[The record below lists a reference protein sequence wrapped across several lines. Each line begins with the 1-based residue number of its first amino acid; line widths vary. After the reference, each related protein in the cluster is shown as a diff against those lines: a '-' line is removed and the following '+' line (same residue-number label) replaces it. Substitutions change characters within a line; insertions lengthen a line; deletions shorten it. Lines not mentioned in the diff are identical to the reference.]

1 MKKILA
7 LMLTLAMMFTMA
19 ACSNNANNGNGTG
32 GGESGGGEAPSQSAI
47 DKIKEKGKLVVGT
60 SADYPPYEFHTE
72 INGVDTIVG
81 FDIAIAQAIADEL
94 GVKLELIDMS
104 FDNLLMSLAS
114 GEFDMVIAA
123 LSSDEEREKAVDFSD
138 PYLSSKNL
146 ILVKTKDVDKFKT
159 VEDLKGAKGGAQ
171 TGAITYNRCVMY
183 VGEETTVGLSKVQD
197 LVMELQAGKLD
208 LLFLDYMTV
217 LTYAE
222 VKDDLSAV
230 DVNIP
235 SDEKGYQIAVQKG
248 NTELKEYVNDVLAKL
263 IADNAIEG
271 FILEAQKL
279 AGVEE

>member
-7 LMLTLAMMFTMA
+7 LILSLAMIFSLA
-19 ACSNNANNGNGTG
+19 ACSG
-32 GGESGGGEAPSQSAI
+32 GGQQSGGSVIEE
-47 DKIKEKGKLVVGT
+47 IKSKGKLTVGT

-81 FDIAIAQAIADEL
+81 FDIAIAKAIADDLGAEL
-94 GVKLELIDMS
+94 EIVDMS

-123 LSSDEEREKAVDFSD
+123 ITSNEEREKAVDFSD
-138 PYLSSKNL
+138 PYLVSKNL
-146 ILVKTKDVDKFKT
+146 ILVKTENAAKYKT
-159 VEDLKGAKGGAQ
+159 IDDIKGAKGGAQ
-171 TGAITYNRCVMY
+171 TGTITYDRCVQY
-183 VGEETTVGLSKVQD
+183 VGEATTVGLAKVQD

-222 VKDDLSAV
+222 VKDDLAAV

-235 SDEKGYQIAVQKG
+235 SDTEGYQIAVQEG
-248 NTELKEYVNDVLAKL
+248 NKELQQYINGVLAKL
-263 IADNAIEG
+263 LESKAIEG
-271 FILEAQKL
+271 YIVEAQQQ
-279 AGVEE
+279 AGMEE